1 MKLNEQ
7 NEQQFLASMK
17 PISLLLKKD
26 SDADNKEVSDRKEP
40 SWKDPYPNV
49 VGEMRNGKYVIPNET
64 STIETKVNENL
75 SKDGEHGDGLNYGN
89 PDASHAKLEAKKNKT
104 FFAPNIKYKTE

>member
-26 SDADNKEVSDRKEP
+26 SDVDNKEVSERKEP

-49 VGEMRNGKYVIPNET
+49 VGEMRNGNYVIPNET

-75 SKDGEHGDGLNYGN
+75 NKGESNGLNYGN
-89 PDASHAKLEAKKNKT
+89 PDASHAKLEVKKN
-104 FFAPNIKYKTE
+104 